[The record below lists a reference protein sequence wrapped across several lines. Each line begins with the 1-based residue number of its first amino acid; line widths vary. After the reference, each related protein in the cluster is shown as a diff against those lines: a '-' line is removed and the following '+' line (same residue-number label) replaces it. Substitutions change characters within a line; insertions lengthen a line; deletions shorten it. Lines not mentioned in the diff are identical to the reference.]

1 MGIWGDLNFVKFG
14 HYCRDPSTEM
24 CHCQPW
30 EDSPPQSEDFPQSTG
45 NGVEHLQVRWE
56 TGMATLE
63 EQITSVEARVEK
75 LKATMLQLRR
85 EMLIVCVLFLVT
97 VVYAICT

>member
-1 MGIWGDLNFVKFG
+1 
-14 HYCRDPSTEM
+14 M

-30 EDSPPQSEDFPQSTG
+30 EGSPPQSEYSPQRTG

-56 TGMATLE
+56 TGLAKLE
-63 EQITSVEARVEK
+63 EQITSIEARVEK
-75 LKATMLQLRR
+75 LKASVLQLRR

-97 VVYAICT
+97 VVYAICAHKCYYVSDD